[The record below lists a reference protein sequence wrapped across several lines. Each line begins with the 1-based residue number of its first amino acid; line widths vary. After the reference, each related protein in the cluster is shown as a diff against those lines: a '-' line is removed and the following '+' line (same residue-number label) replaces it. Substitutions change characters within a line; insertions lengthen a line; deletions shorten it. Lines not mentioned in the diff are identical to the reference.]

1 MRLKITTRDKAF
13 TDDMLQSNR
22 EIRLPRNILVEFKG
36 IEFKKSLDAPE
47 IAAFLISVGAHIPAA
62 LAADIITAWIV
73 GRCHRQ
79 DETLCIDEIEIKFA
93 KSGKIKKIIKRAIK
107 RGRH

>member
-1 MRLKITTRDKAF
+1 MQLKITTRDKAF

-22 EIRLPRNILVEFKG
+22 EIRLPRDILVEFKG
-36 IEFKKSLDAPE
+36 IEFKKRLDAPE

-73 GRCHRQ
+73 GSV
-79 DETLCIDEIEIKFA
+79 IDRLKRSA
-93 KSGKIKKIIKRAIK
+93 SMKSK
-107 RGRH
+107 